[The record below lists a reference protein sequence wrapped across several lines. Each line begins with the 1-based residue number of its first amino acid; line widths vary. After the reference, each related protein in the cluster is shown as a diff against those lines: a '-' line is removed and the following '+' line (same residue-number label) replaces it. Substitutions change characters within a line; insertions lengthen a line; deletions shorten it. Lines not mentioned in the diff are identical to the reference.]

1 MEGHLGPLR
10 GTLPSAGLAEN
21 AVPME
26 LCCEDLEKEGESDGG
41 VCAHVTSSTFPPYY
55 SCHSDMSLGDQLLK
69 VLPFLTGQ
77 SHYISTCCVLSG
89 LQTALSG
96 EPLTSIS
103 CVQFVSPISSNVPH
117 LFAAGDCSSQ
127 GM

>member
-1 MEGHLGPLR
+1 M
-10 GTLPSAGLAEN
+10 
-21 AVPME
+21 
-26 LCCEDLEKEGESDGG
+26 G
-41 VCAHVTSSTFPPYY
+41 VYVHVTSSTFPPYY
-55 SCHSDMSLGDQLLK
+55 SCHSDKSLGDQLLK

-77 SHYISTCCVLSG
+77 SHNHTCCVLSG

-117 LFAAGDCSSQ
+117 LVATGDCSSQ
-127 GM
+127 VM